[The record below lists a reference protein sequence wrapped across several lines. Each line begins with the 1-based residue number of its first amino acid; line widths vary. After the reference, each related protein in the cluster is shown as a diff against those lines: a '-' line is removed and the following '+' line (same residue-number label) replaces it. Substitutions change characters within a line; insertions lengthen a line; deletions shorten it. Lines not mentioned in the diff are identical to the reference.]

1 MHGMASLSNDW
12 VYVLFKVGTKGS
24 GAVAEACFRGNQ
36 TLVFCAGAEI
46 EALMRCVGQTVGSE
60 QWREEEEEEEEHTGL
75 FVRRCCCCCCW
86 TPDPA
91 ALPFA
96 HQV

>member
-1 MHGMASLSNDW
+1 MHGMASLSNDRA
-12 VYVLFKVGTKGS
+12 YVLFKVGTKGS
-24 GAVAEACFRGNQ
+24 GAVAEASFRGNQ
-36 TLVFCAGAEI
+36 TLVFCAGAET

-60 QWREEEEEEEEHTGL
+60 QRREEEEEEHTGL